1 MKRIIYSFKMY
12 QKKIMFLHFLLSISI
27 KILILIGSYEM
38 VMNKIQWKKALF
50 VFILVEAFWLS
61 SFVLHEFVHSVLFHL
76 QSGSFG
82 IIHFFDQV
90 SFSYGTIAVTIPP
103 NTTLFDSTFHEL
115 CAYSAQVIATA
126 LFAIIM
132 WLRFYSHKHSYSMT

>member
-1 MKRIIYSFKMY
+1 
-12 QKKIMFLHFLLSISI
+12 
-27 KILILIGSYEM
+27 
-38 VMNKIQWKKALF
+38 MNLNPSWKKALIILVLAEMF
-50 VFILVEAFWLS
+50 WFSSFIL
-61 SFVLHEFVHSVLFHL
+61 HESVHNILFYL

-103 NTTLFDSTFHEL
+103 SSTLYDINFHEL

-126 LFAIIM
+126 LFVVIL
-132 WLRFYSHKHSYSMT
+132 WLRFYSHKHHHART